1 MRIHANTL
9 APHQIYE
16 ATCAAGM
23 TGVDV
28 TLTDHGSRSR
38 ARAYDVKLTGT
49 SSRRPNGSNRDG
61 ESTDN
66 YAATWDEWGM
76 FLAAL
81 FAADDSLTI
90 PHVYADVD
98 DFHFKTGGRYHDLTA
113 DEQHKH
119 HRWEYAG
126 TAVTGAYM
134 VHNCKTCDATR
145 RFTLR

>member
-9 APHQIYE
+9 APRDIYA

-49 SSRRPNGSNRDG
+49 SGRRPNGGSRGAAN
-61 ESTDN
+61 TDD

-90 PHVYADVD
+90 PSAYVDAD
-98 DFHFKTGGRYHDLTA
+98 DFHFKTGGRYDTLTA
-113 DEQHKH
+113 EGQHKH
-119 HRWEYAG
+119 HRWEYTG
-126 TAVTGAYM
+126 TAVTGSYV
-134 VHNCKTCDATR
+134 VHECKTCDATR